1 MSYPTE
7 LKIVQSK
14 IKAFQFSKYSLNEI
28 TEESE
33 AKELNQKI
41 LSILKS
47 EKNMNMKKLRK
58 LIWLSGG
65 VFRTFGNTT
74 YFNLFGKNLPEDIKQ
89 ELYNQFVGDY
99 FEAFAE
105 FFLKTFNNESR
116 FGVRNYE
123 PNTDKGDFG
132 VDGSGECYDD
142 TNGIH
147 PCVIQVKYRIN
158 PEQTIDYSCLANTF
172 TQGSLQFGIKSDVK
186 YNIILFSSC
195 KGANYIA
202 KNMFNDMLY
211 EINDKLIDP
220 EINLIQFWEAFSK
233 CF

>member
-1 MSYPTE
+1 MPYPTE

-14 IKAFQFSKYSLNEI
+14 IRSFQFDKYSLNEL
-28 TEESE
+28 TEVSF

-41 LSILKS
+41 LDILKS
-47 EKNMNMKKLRK
+47 EKNMNMNKLRK
-58 LIWLSGG
+58 LIWLHGG
-65 VFRTFGNTT
+65 IFKTFGDTT
-74 YFNLFGKNLPEDIKQ
+74 YFTKFGKNLTEDVKQ

-123 PNTDKGDFG
+123 PNIDKGDFG

-147 PCVIQVKYRIN
+147 PCVVQVKYRIN

-172 TQGSLQFGIKSDVK
+172 TQGIRQFNLNNGIKSS
-186 YNIILFSSC
+186 IILFSSC

-211 EINDKLIDP
+211 EINDKLINQ
-220 EINLIQFWEAFSK
+220 EINSNLFWESFNE